1 MLQFF
6 GRGSAFSELH
16 NCAFFL
22 HQGSLILL
30 DCPMSAFQ
38 SLKAAP
44 FLPECKDIRVLITH
58 THADHVGGLPLLIHY
73 AFYLLHI
80 PVTVTAPSA
89 EVAEDLRFYLGHFEG
104 CDPAGYSV
112 DTPEDA
118 ALPFSAQAVPVL
130 HTPRLA
136 GRCFGWHL
144 TVNGQEL
151 VYTGDTKTL
160 EPFLPFL
167 HKGVTLYTEAS
178 FYPSAVHLHIDRI
191 LPVLREL
198 TEQGVSVFLMHMDNE
213 VKIAEKISGT
223 AIRFA
228 PLYRTEGETTMS
240 DINAQKTLDSIFA
253 ITHELY
259 RKMSDP
265 DENVHDALFADLTA
279 LGKVLTGADRAS
291 FWKWDKRRHELW
303 TLSSIGT
310 ERIVIPETTG
320 LVGKALREQQVVITN
335 DPYSDP
341 DFNPAVDKKTGYV
354 TRSVLVMPVADVN
367 GEFIGAYQMIN
378 KPGGFDAAE
387 DCRRLSPAALI
398 CGIALES
405 ETFLEESQHD
415 RLTQL
420 KNRMGFYADYLHRYG
435 KMLNSGRNVSM
446 FLCDIDHFKHVND
459 TYGHN
464 AGDDALVFI
473 SDILQKSCR
482 PGDCAYRWGG
492 EEFIMLM
499 PDTTLEEA
507 AELAEAIR
515 VRVMDS
521 TCMADGNEIRMTLS
535 FGCYAMNSS
544 LPVEQNVG
552 RADQLLYTA
561 KETGRNKVEWK
572 PDPRWQ
578 S

>member
-1 MLQFF
+1 MLQFL

-44 FLPECKDIRVLITH
+44 FLQECRDIRVFVTH

-80 PVTVTAPSA
+80 PVTVTAPSE

-104 CDPAGYSV
+104 CDPAGYCV
-112 DTPEDA
+112 ETPADRE
-118 ALPFSAQAVPVL
+118 LPFSVQAVPVP
-130 HTPRLA
+130 HTPCLK
-136 GRCFGWHL
+136 GKCFGWCL
-144 TVNGQEL
+144 TVNGQEF
-151 VYTGDTKTL
+151 VYTGDTSSL

-167 HKGVTLYTEAS
+167 HKGVMLYTEAS
-178 FYPSAVHLHIDRI
+178 FYPSKVHLQIDAI
-191 LPVLREL
+191 LPVLLEL
-198 TEQGVSVFLMHMDNE
+198 TEQGVCVFLMHMDNE
-213 VKIAEKISGT
+213 AEIAERISGT
-223 AIRFA
+223 GIRFA
-228 PLYRTEGETTMS
+228 PLYSKKGETPMS
-240 DINAQKTLDSIFA
+240 DINAQETLDSIFA
-253 ITHELY
+253 ITHDLY
-259 RKMSDP
+259 QKMCSSQGDT
-265 DENVHDALFADLTA
+265 HDTLFADLTA

-320 LVGKALREQQVVITN
+320 LVGKALREQQVVVTN
-335 DPYSDP
+335 DPYNDP
-341 DFNPAVDKKTGYV
+341 DFNQEVDKKTGYV
-354 TRSVLVMPVADVN
+354 TSSVLVMPVADVN

-378 KPGGFDAAE
+378 KPGGLDEAE
-387 DCRRLSPAALI
+387 DTRRLSLAALI

-405 ETFLEESQHD
+405 DTFLEESQHD

-435 KMLNSGRNVSM
+435 KMLTAGRNVSM
-446 FLCDIDHFKHVND
+446 FLCDIDHFKRVND

-464 AGDDALVFI
+464 AGDDALAFI
-473 SDILQKSCR
+473 SAILQKSCR

-492 EEFIMLM
+492 EEFIVLM
-499 PDTTLEEA
+499 PDTTHEEA
-507 AELAEAIR
+507 AELAESIR
-515 VRVMDS
+515 KCVMDS

-535 FGCYAMNSS
+535 FGCCAMTSS
-544 LPVEQNVG
+544 LSVEANVG
-552 RADQLLYTA
+552 RADQLLYIA
-561 KETGRNKVEWK
+561 KETGRNKVEWR
-572 PDPRWQ
+572 PLSSWE
-578 S
+578 